1 MAFQNLTYDIK
12 GNGHKLIDILLRTCS
27 IETFS
32 NEEVPP
38 VELLHKGQIF
48 FNTSKNAI
56 GIFNGSEVI
65 YTNSSEVATVDTS
78 EIPMASLTQA
88 GLVKLSDQFYINED
102 EQLCL
107 DLSSIKIN
115 LENIVLGR
123 NLVSRKEVGGIYIGD
138 EFLKD
143 ENLLEF
149 LTKMLSAR
157 VGAKYKAP
165 RLILQKKNS
174 EFEYELGE
182 IVSETIT
189 AIFEKN
195 DAGNISDYILS
206 LNGTRINTDN
216 ELITSTELTI
226 DRGFNE
232 LSAKLDYLDGP
243 IKNDNLGVASPI
255 GRIKSG
261 ELKQTLLI
269 KGSRRSFATSETT
282 PINELSTE
290 RCRAFNESFLGVKEG
305 DSIKVSVK
313 QGSKYIAFAYPT
325 TLGEPQSC
333 IQKNSGVNI
342 LQAFS
347 KRIVQIEGANNYGA
361 VDYNVY
367 EYSSLKCL
375 QEDTFTFNL

>member
-88 GLVKLSDQFYINED
+88 GLVKLSDQFYLNED

-226 DRGFNE
+226 DKEFNE

-361 VDYNVY
+361 VEYNVY
-367 EYSSLKCL
+367 EYSSLKGL

>member
-1 MAFQNLTYDIK
+1 MAFQNLTNDIK
-12 GNGHKLIDILLRTCS
+12 GNGHKLIDILLRACS

-38 VELLHKGQIF
+38 VELLRKGQIF

-56 GIFNGSEVI
+56 GVFNGSEVI
-65 YTNSSEVATVDTS
+65 YTNRSEVATVDTS
-78 EIPMASLTQA
+78 DIPMASLTKA
-88 GLVKLSDQFYINED
+88 GLIKLSDQFYLNED
-102 EQLCL
+102 GQLCL
-107 DLSSIKIN
+107 DLSSIKVN
-115 LENIVLGR
+115 LENVTLGR
-123 NLVSRKEVGGIYIGD
+123 DLISRKEVGGIYIGD

-143 ENLLEF
+143 ENLLDF

-157 VGAKYKAP
+157 VGAVYKAP
-165 RLILQKKNS
+165 KLTLLKKNS

-182 IVSETIT
+182 NVSETIT

-195 DAGNISDYILS
+195 DAGNISEYVLS
-206 LNGTRINTDN
+206 LNGIRISTDN
-216 ELITSTELTI
+216 ELITSAELTI
-226 DRGFNE
+226 DRENNE
-232 LSAKLDYLDGP
+232 LSAKLIYLDGP
-243 IKNDNLGVASPI
+243 IKNDNLGIASPI

-269 KGSRRSFATSETT
+269 KGSRRSFATSEIN
-282 PINELSTE
+282 PIEELSTE
-290 RCRAFNESFLGVKEG
+290 RCRTFNESFLGIKAG
-305 DSIKVSVK
+305 NSIKVSVK
-313 QGSKYIAFAYPT
+313 EGSKYVAFAYPT

-347 KRIVQIEGANNYGA
+347 KKIIQVEGANGYPA

-367 EYSSLKCL
+367 EYSSLKGL
-375 QEDTFTFNL
+375 QEDIFTFNL